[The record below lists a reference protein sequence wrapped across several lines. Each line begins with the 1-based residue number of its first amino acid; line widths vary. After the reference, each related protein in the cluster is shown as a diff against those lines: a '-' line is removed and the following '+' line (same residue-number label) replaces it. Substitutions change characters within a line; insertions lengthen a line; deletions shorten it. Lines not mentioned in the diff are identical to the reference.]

1 VTTDGVQVSH
11 SNMSSSI
18 SIIIII
24 IIITKCLYLQVV
36 SECSI
41 HSDEFYILL

>member
-1 VTTDGVQVSH
+1 MTTDGVQVSH

-24 IIITKCLYLQVV
+24 IITKCLSLQVV